1 VDYFQKCLPVAV
13 PGFTATG
20 IVHDLHMFPFNS
32 VPTVTG
38 LETIY
43 RKQITEGKLSEET
56 NIINRMLK
64 RFLSFIGSGFGGKN
78 FFFYT
83 IFTHKA

>member
-1 VDYFQKCLPVAV
+1 MCSKNTLPVTV

-32 VPTVTG
+32 VPFATG

-43 RKQITEGKLSEET
+43 SKQITEGKWSRQT

-64 RFLSFIGSGFGGKN
+64 RFLSFIGSGFEKKN
-78 FFFYT
+78 FFSGGF
-83 IFTHKA
+83 FTHIP